1 MFDSSLPDFYNW
13 VKVFEAR
20 SCFAGCELPIDAFL
34 LFVPRAF
41 PCRGLLRELLDR
53 PDPAVPETLRGERRE
68 LDLSDVEPRSVLRGE
83 VDLEPFRVAPRR
95 AGREPLV
102 KGRDAV
108 SVEVVH
114 HQDDL
119 LGVRVRAIEEG
130 GDEIRPVLNVTDFYA
145 RKVRLFSKDA

>member
-1 MFDSSLPDFYNW
+1 MYGTEML
-13 VKVFEAR
+13 
-20 SCFAGCELPIDAFL
+20 SCRLHSFL

-95 AGREPLV
+95 GGRELLV

-108 SVEVVH
+108 GVEAVH

-119 LGVRVRAIEEG
+119 LGVRVRALEEG
-130 GDEIRPVLNVTDFYA
+130 GNEIRPLLFGPRLPDLGMPVAPLGA
-145 RKVRLFSKDA
+145 RPP